1 MKQTIQLIR
10 IFLLNLIKSPLLYSS
25 FLLVLMNLIALLTP
39 LKNAGKYFEM
49 DISVGIFA
57 FLFNEKLMS
66 LSIMTGL
73 LLLFANL
80 PFKNDLQLYI
90 ISRSSIKKWF
100 AAQAGYILI
109 ISMLYPV
116 LLFLMM
122 GLILW
127 NQADLSQQWG
137 KLLGTITYYPS
148 ILDEFSISLYPTN
161 GIMSFYTPAQS
172 ILITLGMVMLV
183 SLFVGVL
190 ILVFNFIYQGL
201 GFAVYAVFIF
211 LEFSL
216 MFFPGYM
223 IKYVSPLSWLSLERI
238 SLSFMDALPTFRYV
252 IIFLLSGI
260 FGGLLLMYGL
270 IHVKSFKEKV
280 VS

>member
-1 MKQTIQLIR
+1 
-10 IFLLNLIKSPLLYSS
+10 
-25 FLLVLMNLIALLTP
+25 
-39 LKNAGKYFEM
+39 
-49 DISVGIFA
+49 
-57 FLFNEKLMS
+57 
-66 LSIMTGL
+66 
-73 LLLFANL
+73 
-80 PFKNDLQLYI
+80 
-90 ISRSSIKKWF
+90 
-100 AAQAGYILI
+100 
-109 ISMLYPV
+109 
-116 LLFLMM
+116 
-122 GLILW
+122 
-127 NQADLSQQWG
+127 
-137 KLLGTITYYPS
+137 
-148 ILDEFSISLYPTN
+148 
-161 GIMSFYTPAQS
+161 
-172 ILITLGMVMLV
+172 MLV

>member
-49 DISVGIFA
+49 DISVGIFV

-183 SLFVGVL
+183 SLFVCVL

>member
-1 MKQTIQLIR
+1 
-10 IFLLNLIKSPLLYSS
+10 
-25 FLLVLMNLIALLTP
+25 MNLIALLTP

-49 DISVGIFA
+49 DISVGIFV

-260 FGGLLLMYGL
+260 IGGLLLMYGL

>member
-49 DISVGIFA
+49 DISVGIFV